1 MDKDGKTEKPTPKRK
16 RDARKKGNVARS
28 PDLTAALALLTFS
41 FIFIPAWQFGLGK
54 FFPYMTGFIEQLD
67 NYQVLYADLPKVGLQ
82 AILMVLIVAAPFL
95 VVGYLIS
102 FLGNFVQIGFLFTA
116 KPLKPDFKRLNPL
129 SGFKRMFSLDAIVNL
144 GKTLAKFLLIA
155 YLCYRK
161 YISTL
166 RDILNA
172 GSVGP
177 AKILFFI
184 LNFCKELGM
193 QIALVLLVLG
203 LADFGYQS
211 FSRTKKLKMTKQE
224 IKEEMKQM
232 EGDPKVKAQ
241 RKAKYQAMVRN
252 SIAQV
257 KDATVVLANPTHLAL
272 AIKYDKTETPVPQ
285 LLAKGADEIAMKM
298 KEEARKNDVPIIENK
313 PLARAIYPKI
323 EAGEFIPEEFFEPV
337 ADLIALV
344 YRLDEEAKYKI

>member
-1 MDKDGKTEKPTPKRK
+1 
-16 RDARKKGNVARS
+16 
-28 PDLTAALALLTFS
+28 
-41 FIFIPAWQFGLGK
+41 
-54 FFPYMTGFIEQLD
+54 
-67 NYQVLYADLPKVGLQ
+67 
-82 AILMVLIVAAPFL
+82 
-95 VVGYLIS
+95 
-102 FLGNFVQIGFLFTA
+102 
-116 KPLKPDFKRLNPL
+116 
-129 SGFKRMFSLDAIVNL
+129 
-144 GKTLAKFLLIA
+144 
-155 YLCYRK
+155 
-161 YISTL
+161 
-166 RDILNA
+166 
-172 GSVGP
+172 
-177 AKILFFI
+177 
-184 LNFCKELGM
+184 M

-203 LADFGYQS
+203 LADFAYQS

-285 LLAKGADEIAMKM
+285 LLAKGADEVAMKM

-313 PLARAIYPKI
+313 PLARAIYLKI